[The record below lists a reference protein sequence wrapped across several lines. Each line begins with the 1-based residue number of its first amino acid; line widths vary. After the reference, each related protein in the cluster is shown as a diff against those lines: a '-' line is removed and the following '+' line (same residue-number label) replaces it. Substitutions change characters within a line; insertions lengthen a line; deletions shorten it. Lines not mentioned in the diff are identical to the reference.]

1 MDHIKI
7 RVGAAQISIALM
19 VALFPHFVFASFPT
33 TKTYTLREEEKHI
46 KWLFDR
52 RVLKRDS
59 AEDTYALYGSPWKTS
74 YTYRG
79 RYSNCEADHSNNFR
93 GRYLACPVNHFKYA
107 RSYTMCFVCNYS
119 FVEHFPW
126 TQKIFFVRGIGQFE
140 GSKRSEI
147 PYVSRSLGEGLERME
162 RWVSATSRLKTD
174 FRPQI
179 GLSCQHGCS
188 LWFP

>member
-1 MDHIKI
+1 MQLQKI
-7 RVGAAQISIALM
+7 QLSIALM
-19 VALFPHFVFASFPT
+19 VALFPHCVFASFPT

-74 YTYRG
+74 YTFRG
-79 RYSNCEADHSNNFR
+79 RYSNCEADHSDNFR

-119 FVEHFPW
+119 FREHFHW
-126 TQKIFFVRGIGQFE
+126 VQQKFFVEGISEFDS
-140 GSKRSEI
+140 SKNDAR
-147 PYVSRSLGEGLERME
+147 PYVSKILGEGLERMG
-162 RWVSATSRLKTD
+162 RWKTSASRLNKD
-174 FRPQI
+174 FNPRI
-179 GLSCQHGCS
+179 RISCQHGCGMG
-188 LWFP
+188 FPF